1 MTLLLAL
8 VPPLPFVSVVVA
20 DDSDVQPLSQRAK
33 GIKNLLNLVVLV
45 DIRFAKIAGDWI
57 KDHADVPDF
66 SDQQFELL
74 DVSLKIEPALSL
86 AVRLDAALYDVDFV
100 WIAAG
105 GNDAGLNGVLLA
117 RPRQPT

>member
-8 VPPLPFVSVVVA
+8 VPPLPFVWWLLQMTAMFSRSVSA
-20 DDSDVQPLSQRAK
+20 PRGSRTFRTLSFLWVSR
-33 GIKNLLNLVVLV
+33 L
-45 DIRFAKIAGDWI
+45 AKIAGDWI
-57 KDHADVPDF
+57 KDDRSNVPDF

-105 GNDAGLNGVLLA
+105 GNDAGLNGVL
-117 RPRQPT
+117 